1 MIKNTQIVKKIFFNS
16 LGDERGDLFAIESG
30 KEAPFEIKRVY
41 YITNTKKN
49 DQRGFHAHRNLK
61 QVIICVKGSCKFIVD
76 DGAQKEEINLNRPD
90 EGLLIGNFIWREM
103 HDFSEDCVLLV
114 LASEHYDPSD
124 YIHDYRQ
131 FQIEKETVKI
141 LNN

>member
-61 QVIICVKGSCKFIVD
+61 QVIICAHRKFY
-76 DGAQKEEINLNRPD
+76 
-90 EGLLIGNFIWREM
+90 
-103 HDFSEDCVLLV
+103 
-114 LASEHYDPSD
+114 LA
-124 YIHDYRQ
+124 
-131 FQIEKETVKI
+131 
-141 LNN
+141 